1 MKLPIM
7 DSAKKNIGEVT
18 LPSQFAEEFRPDLIR
33 RAVQALQANARQPYG
48 NAPLAGMRS
57 SSKLTKRRRKY
68 RGCYGLGISR
78 VNRKIL
84 SRRGTR
90 FNWVGAFS
98 PHTVGGLRAHPPKA
112 EKKRSEK
119 INKKENRKAIRSAM
133 AATLNRSVVEERGH
147 KIPAEYPFILNST
160 AENLQKTKDVEK
172 MLIQLGFA
180 EELQRSQV
188 KVVRAGRGKLRGR
201 KYKRKKGLL
210 IITGSNCPLTKSARN
225 IPGIDVAEVKSLN
238 AELLAPGAVAGRAT
252 LWTEQAVRD
261 LAGKKL
267 FV

>member
-1 MKLPIM
+1 MKLPII
-7 DSAKKNIGEVT
+7 DSSKKNTGEMN
-18 LPSQFAEEFRPDLIR
+18 LPSQFSEEFRPDLIR
-33 RAVQALQANARQPYG
+33 RAVLALQANARQPYG

-68 RGCYGLGISR
+68 RGCYGLGVSR
-78 VNRKIL
+78 VNRKIM

-90 FNWVGAFS
+90 FNWVGALS
-98 PHTVGGLRAHPPKA
+98 PHTRGGLRAHPPRA
-112 EKKRSEK
+112 EKELGQK

-133 AATLNRSVVEERGH
+133 AATLNRAVVEERGH
-147 KIPAEYPFILNST
+147 KIPAEYPFILNAS

-172 MLIQLGFA
+172 MLMQLGF
-180 EELQRSQV
+180 EDELQRSQI
-188 KVVRAGRGKLRGR
+188 KIIRAGRGKLRGR
-201 KYKRKKGLL
+201 KYKSKKGIL
-210 IITGSNCPLTKSARN
+210 IITGSNCLLIKSAKN

-238 AELLAPGAVAGRAT
+238 AELLAPGAVPGRVT
-252 LWTEQAVRD
+252 LWTEQAIKD